1 MVKMELVR
9 VMIQDTQDEQ
19 VIVLKEADGE
29 RAFPIVIGSYEV
41 MAIHRKIQGQR
52 TPRPLTHDLIENV
65 IRGLDGALDRVV
77 VHDLKNGTFYAKLMV
92 KVNGREH
99 EIDSRPSDAI
109 VLAIQMMAPI
119 WVEEKVLE
127 EARTNQP

>member
-65 IRGLDGALDRVV
+65 IRGLGGALDRVV

-109 VLAIQMMAPI
+109 VLAIQMTAPI